1 VAGVLL
7 NAGCVAVALAGVE
20 LMHFSVSLFL
30 LGVGWNF
37 MYTSG
42 TALLTRCYRPA
53 EKNKVQGFMD
63 MSVFGVMITSSA
75 ASGALLF
82 VNGWSVLNLLSLP
95 FVLVCLV
102 GAVWVARDTGW
113 TVGRVARAPT

>member
-1 VAGVLL
+1 
-7 NAGCVAVALAGVE
+7 
-20 LMHFSVSLFL
+20 
-30 LGVGWNF
+30 
-37 MYTSG
+37 
-42 TALLTRCYRPA
+42 
-53 EKNKVQGFMD
+53 MD

-102 GAVWVARDTGW
+102 GAIWVAKQAGW
-113 TVGRVARAPT
+113 GLGRVARASP